1 MPHKM
6 TCFLIK
12 VSGLVQGVFFRHS
25 AKIEAEK
32 LGLKGCAKNLKDG
45 SVEIIVCLTSGDLPQ
60 GDGSKDKI
68 NEFVEWRR
76 NGSSMAKVER
86 IEIGRATSELQSQS
100 NLL

>member
-1 MPHKM
+1 MPPKM

-45 SVEIIVCLTSGDLPQ
+45 SVEIIVCGE
-60 GDGSKDKI
+60 KDKI
-68 NEFVEWRR
+68 NEFIEWCR
-76 NGSSMAKVER
+76 NGSSMAKAER
-86 IEIGRATSELQSQS
+86 IEAKEIEYKKFKDFDIL
-100 NLL
+100 

>member
-1 MPHKM
+1 MPPKM

-32 LGLKGCAKNLKDG
+32 LWLKGCAKNLKNE
-45 SVEIIVCLTSGDLPQ
+45 SVEIIVCGE
-60 GDGSKDKI
+60 KDKI
-68 NEFVEWRR
+68 NEFIEWCR

-86 IEIGRATSELQSQS
+86 IEAKEIEYKKFKDFDIL
-100 NLL
+100 

>member
-1 MPHKM
+1 MPPKM

-32 LGLKGCAKNLKDG
+32 LGLKGCAKNLKDE
-45 SVEIIVCLTSGDLPQ
+45 SVEIIVCGE
-60 GDGSKDKI
+60 KDKI

-76 NGSSMAKVER
+76 NGSSMAKVES
-86 IEIGRATSELQSQS
+86 IEAKEIEYKKFKDFDIL
-100 NLL
+100 

>member
-1 MPHKM
+1 MPPKM

-45 SVEIIVCLTSGDLPQ
+45 SVEIIVCGE
-60 GDGSKDKI
+60 KDKI

-86 IEIGRATSELQSQS
+86 IEAKEIEYKKFKDFDIL
-100 NLL
+100 

>member
-1 MPHKM
+1 MPPKM

-32 LGLKGCAKNLKDG
+32 LGLKGCAKNLKNE
-45 SVEIIVCLTSGDLPQ
+45 SVEIIVCGE
-60 GDGSKDKI
+60 KDKI
-68 NEFVEWRR
+68 NEFIEWCR

-86 IEIGRATSELQSQS
+86 IEAKEIEYKKFENFNIL
-100 NLL
+100 

>member
-1 MPHKM
+1 M

-12 VSGLVQGVFFRHS
+12 VFGLVQGVFFRHS

-45 SVEIIVCLTSGDLPQ
+45 SVEIIVCGE
-60 GDGSKDKI
+60 KDKI

-86 IEIGRATSELQSQS
+86 IEAKEIEYKKFKDFDIL
-100 NLL
+100 

>member
-1 MPHKM
+1 MPPKM

-45 SVEIIVCLTSGDLPQ
+45 SVEIIVCGE
-60 GDGSKDKI
+60 KDKI
-68 NEFVEWRR
+68 NEFIEWCR

-86 IEIGRATSELQSQS
+86 IEAKEIEYKKFKDFDIL
-100 NLL
+100 